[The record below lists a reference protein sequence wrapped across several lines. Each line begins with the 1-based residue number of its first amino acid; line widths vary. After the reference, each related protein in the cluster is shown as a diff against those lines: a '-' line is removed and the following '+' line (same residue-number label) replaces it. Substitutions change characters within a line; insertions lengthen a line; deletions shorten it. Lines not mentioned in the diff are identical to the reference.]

1 MKDCYYSKYEP
12 IFGSWRIDEELGS
25 GAEGY
30 LFRIWREDSLGH
42 KFYSALKAI
51 TIPKG
56 GLAELESLMATG
68 MSREEALE
76 YFDSVLDSTAQEFS
90 LLEKLKGNSN
100 IVSYED
106 HEIFRNDNGFGWDIL
121 IRLEELTPLV
131 RHSIYHQMN
140 ESEIIRMATDLCMG
154 LETCRKFGIVHRDIK
169 PENIFISAAGNYKI
183 GDFGIAR
190 IIEESE
196 RSLSRKGTYS
206 YMAPEIYWGKEYDHT
221 VDIYSLGLVMYR
233 YMNDGRLPFMPGYP
247 TPADYQDEASAL
259 AKRMSGEQLPEP
271 RNGSAALKAVIMK
284 ACAYDKADRY
294 TNAWEMLKDL
304 EAVSAETA
312 DVRTSADKDVPPR
325 RNRWAFK
332 ITAAVIALL
341 ILAAG
346 AVYAMIPKEVEDIQT
361 SGLRDGMEIYIDE
374 EVAPTYTVKPD
385 WFKDEPVSF
394 STSDESVLAVDGAGR
409 LYAKKPGKAVIKM
422 NAKEYS
428 EEAAVNVVPKVKT
441 IKGIDETIAMTTGN
455 TLKLEPVLLPEK
467 FAKEPVTYKTSDK
480 KVAEVSDDGTI
491 TAVAAGETEITVSAG
506 GTSTVSE
513 INVSDPVVYVPPQSS
528 GKKSSGSKK
537 KSSSGKA
544 SKGYFDSGDDE
555 SF

>member
-271 RNGSAALKAVIMK
+271 RNG
-284 ACAYDKADRY
+284 
-294 TNAWEMLKDL
+294 
-304 EAVSAETA
+304 
-312 DVRTSADKDVPPR
+312 
-325 RNRWAFK
+325 
-332 ITAAVIALL
+332 
-341 ILAAG
+341 
-346 AVYAMIPKEVEDIQT
+346 
-361 SGLRDGMEIYIDE
+361 
-374 EVAPTYTVKPD
+374 
-385 WFKDEPVSF
+385 
-394 STSDESVLAVDGAGR
+394 
-409 LYAKKPGKAVIKM
+409 
-422 NAKEYS
+422 
-428 EEAAVNVVPKVKT
+428 
-441 IKGIDETIAMTTGN
+441 
-455 TLKLEPVLLPEK
+455 
-467 FAKEPVTYKTSDK
+467 
-480 KVAEVSDDGTI
+480 
-491 TAVAAGETEITVSAG
+491 
-506 GTSTVSE
+506 
-513 INVSDPVVYVPPQSS
+513 
-528 GKKSSGSKK
+528 
-537 KSSSGKA
+537 
-544 SKGYFDSGDDE
+544 
-555 SF
+555 